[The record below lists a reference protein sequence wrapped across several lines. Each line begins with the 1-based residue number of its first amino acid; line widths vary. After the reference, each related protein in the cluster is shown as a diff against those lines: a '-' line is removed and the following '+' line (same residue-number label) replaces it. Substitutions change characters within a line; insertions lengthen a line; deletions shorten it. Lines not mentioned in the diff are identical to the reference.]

1 MNKGLLE
8 ILKTRL
14 WMVSPDFA
22 HNTRIILEA
31 NLATHSAFKSEEKQ
45 PGYIVG
51 KDAQPIIKE
60 YQVTENGKTH
70 SRWKMD
76 EMDAPFVNVLN
87 VDGPITRYGGACS
100 YGSAEHRDWM
110 IEAASNQFCVGHV
123 FYIDTPGGSAW
134 AKNDYQQAI
143 DYAHKKGQKVL
154 AFIDGTCASA
164 GMYLASLC
172 DEVYYMH
179 PKDSIGCI
187 GVMAA
192 FYTEK
197 SGEKNQYTN
206 ETYHELYDPESFDKN
221 KWARDIA
228 NDNDSK
234 LLLKELAELG
244 VEFRKDVKK
253 AFPRATDEHLHG
265 KVFDCGKVKGILCDG
280 QATFSEVIARAFA
293 LSEGSAT
300 PVVREVTSNGSNA
313 GSMTNQN
320 PSINMKKYETLAAA
334 CGKEKFEIDEQGA
347 IVLDNADC
355 DAMAKTLDANK
366 EALDKANEQVKE
378 MQGKLDAAEK
388 AQADAATAA
397 ETAKE
402 DAVKAAK
409 ADAEKA
415 AQDAAAKVAEEHKKE
430 MDALQAKLDQT
441 VADNKKAMDE
451 VQDKLDKANT
461 DLAAANQSIND
472 KDAQIKALTNK
483 PAEENGGSPASNGT
497 GAPESGTVVNAMPAY
512 DDSKS
517 PLENKKIREAWL
529 KEHNK

>member
-14 WMVSPDFA
+14 WMVSPEFA
-22 HNTRIILEA
+22 HNTRVMLEA
-31 NLATHSAFKSEEKQ
+31 NLTSHAAFESDDEKQ

-60 YQVTENGKTH
+60 YQVTEKGKTR
-70 SRWKMD
+70 SRWSLAEMD
-76 EMDAPFVNVLN
+76 EPFVNVLS
-87 VDGPITRYGGACS
+87 VDGPITRYGGGCS

-110 IEAASNQFCVGHV
+110 IEAANSEFCVGHV

-143 DYAHKKGQKVL
+143 DYAHKKNQKVI

-179 PKDSIGCI
+179 PKDQIGCI

-221 KWARDIA
+221 KWCRDIA

-234 LLLKELAELG
+234 LLIKELAELG

-253 AFPRATDEHLHG
+253 SFPRCSEEHLHG
-265 KVFDCGKVKGILCDG
+265 KTFDCGKVKGILCDG

-293 LSEGSAT
+293 LSDGTAQ
-300 PVVREVTSNGSNA
+300 PVVREVTQNGST
-313 GSMTNQN
+313 GMMSNQN
-320 PSINMKKYETLAAA
+320 PSINMKKYETIAAA
-334 CGKEKFEIDEQGA
+334 CGAEKFDADEQGA
-347 IVLDNADC
+347 IALDNAQC
-355 DAMAKTLDANK
+355 DELAKKLDADK
-366 EALDKANEQVKE
+366 EALDKANEQVKDL
-378 MQGKLDAAEK
+378 QGKLDAAS
-388 AQADAATAA
+388 
-397 ETAKE
+397 TAKDE
-402 DAVKAAK
+402 AVKAAK
-409 ADAEKA
+409 DEAEKA
-415 AQDAAAKVAEEHKKE
+415 AKESADKVAEEHKQ
-430 MDALQAKLDQT
+430 ALADLQEKYDNA
-441 VADNKKAMDE
+441 VADAKKAMDDAE
-451 VQDKLDKANT
+451 ESHKKAMADVEGKLKQT
-461 DLAAANQSIND
+461 ETELASANQSLKD
-472 KDAQIKALTNK
+472 KDEQIKTLTKK
-483 PAEENGGSPASNGT
+483 PADENGGSAASNGT
-497 GAPESGTVVNAMPAY
+497 GAPADGEVTCNYPAY

-517 PLENKKIREAWL
+517 PLENKRIREQYA
-529 KEHNK
+529 KEHGI

>member
-8 ILKTRL
+8 ILRTRL

-22 HNTRIILEA
+22 HSTRMMLEA
-31 NLATHSAFKSEEKQ
+31 NLAAHTAFDSGEKQ

-60 YQVTENGKTH
+60 YQVTEEGKT
-70 SRWKMD
+70 RPCKEMD
-76 EMDAPFVNVLN
+76 EMDGPFVNVLN
-87 VDGPITRYGGACS
+87 VNGPITRYGGACS
-100 YGSAEHRDWM
+100 YGSADHRDLM
-110 IEAASNQFCVGHV
+110 IKAASNKFCVGHV
-123 FYIDTPGGSAW
+123 FYIDTQGGSAW

-143 DYAHKKGQKVL
+143 DYAHKKGQNVL

-206 ETYHELYDPESFDKN
+206 ETYHEFYDPESFDKN
-221 KWARDIA
+221 KWVRDIA

-253 AFPRATDEHLHG
+253 AFPRATEEHLHG

-280 QATFSEVIARAFA
+280 QATFSEVIARVFA
-293 LSEGSAT
+293 LSDGSAA
-300 PVVREVTSNGSNA
+300 PVVREVTNNGPDA
-313 GSMTNQN
+313 GTMANQN

-347 IVLDNADC
+347 ITLDNADC

-366 EALDKANEQVKE
+366 EALDNANEQVKD
-378 MQGKLDAAEK
+378 MQGRLDAAEK
-388 AQADAATAA
+388 AKTDAAAAA

-402 DAVKAAK
+402 AAVKEAK
-409 ADAEKA
+409 AEAEKA
-415 AQDAAAKVAEEHKKE
+415 AQEASAKVAEEHKKE
-430 MDALQAKLDQT
+430 MEALQAKLDQT
-441 VADNKKAMDE
+441 AADNKKAMDE
-451 VQDKLDKANT
+451 LQAKLDKANA
-461 DLAAANQSIND
+461 DLAAANQSLTD
-472 KDAQIKALTNK
+472 KDAQIKSLTNS
-483 PAEENGGSPASNGT
+483 PAAQNSGSPASNGT
-497 GAPESGTVVNAMPAY
+497 GAPESGVVVNAMPAY

-517 PLENKKIREAWL
+517 PLENKQIREAWL